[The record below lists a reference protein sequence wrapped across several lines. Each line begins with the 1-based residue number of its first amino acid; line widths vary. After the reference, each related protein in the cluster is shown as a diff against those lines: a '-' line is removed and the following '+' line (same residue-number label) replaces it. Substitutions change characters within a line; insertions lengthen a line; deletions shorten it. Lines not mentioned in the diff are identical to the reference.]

1 MRANADTAVAH
12 LDAQLRADAP
22 RGDAHPAA
30 RRRVVDRVAYQVAQH
45 SSEQNRMTKG
55 RTMCRSDNERDA
67 FRPCHF
73 CKLCREI
80 LENGTQPDRNIQIFA
95 RVFTQLQSLD
105 ELAQHVSQSASGT
118 LDSRQLFPLLLAVYD
133 SRHDIVRAGDDL
145 QRLAQIVTGHRQQ
158 RRQEVGV
165 SLIRIAVRGTA
176 NSPCVPAGRWRRSH
190 GIKKSDRIHS
200 SVLRCAMSRWP
211 EGVRSLPGPRPC
223 KLGGADW

>member
-73 CKLCREI
+73 CKLCRKI

-95 RVFTQLQSLD
+95 RAFTQLQSLD

-133 SRHDIVRAGDDL
+133 SRQDILRAGDDL

-158 RRQEVGV
+158 RRYKVAV
-165 SLIRIAVRGTA
+165 SLACIAAQGATDAPR
-176 NSPCVPAGRWRRSH
+176 VPADGRRGSNQ
-190 GIKKSDRIHS
+190 IKRTERPHLP
-200 SVLRCAMSRWP
+200 VL
-211 EGVRSLPGPRPC
+211 L
-223 KLGGADW
+223 